1 MSDKYK
7 TLITPADFT
16 FSIWS
21 VIYLLLIVSLV
32 YWFLKRKDAR
42 VGEKFAGISLPF
54 WLSCIWNILWI
65 VFFSY
70 EKIGLSVIFIGL
82 LLLTL
87 LFILGTTPRDGEK
100 GSLLLSI
107 TFGLYGGWLFVA
119 TFVNVGAYVEA
130 ISFEKFGLTNEL
142 FYSILVVL
150 LLLTAFIVQKI
161 HKNRFFF
168 MPTAWAFFGVFEELG
183 SFKTYPLLRSIVL
196 LG

>member
-1 MSDKYK
+1 MVGDLSFVDCF
-7 TLITPADFT
+7 PC
-16 FSIWS
+16 
-21 VIYLLLIVSLV
+21 LLV
-32 YWFLKRKDAR
+32 LKRKDAR

-161 HKNRFFF
+161 HKNRFFSCPRHGPF
-168 MPTAWAFFGVFEELG
+168 SVCLKNWGLLKPILFFAVS
-183 SFKTYPLLRSIVL
+183 SFWVDILSSSHRSKGDGIL
-196 LG
+196 